1 MPSSL
6 DRYSTNGVKRSV
18 TPEPFSAGIT
28 AKVIS
33 GYFAFQSSADADVV
47 NASAA
52 APARTM
58 RRVIMMY
65 PLVVVTPIG
74 RLQACNGRPVLKR
87 LLRPRLRCRA
97 PERLN
102 RR

>member
-33 GYFAFQSSADADVV
+33 GYFAFQSSADVAERTK
-47 NASAA
+47 ASDA
-52 APARTM
+52 APARTI
-58 RRVIMMY
+58 RRLIMMNS
-65 PLVVVTPIG
+65 PVVV
-74 RLQACNGRPVLKR
+74 KR
-87 LLRPRLRCRA
+87 LTGRYRLVAAALDSRITSGRGRGA
-97 PERLN
+97 Q
-102 RR
+102 RRNGD